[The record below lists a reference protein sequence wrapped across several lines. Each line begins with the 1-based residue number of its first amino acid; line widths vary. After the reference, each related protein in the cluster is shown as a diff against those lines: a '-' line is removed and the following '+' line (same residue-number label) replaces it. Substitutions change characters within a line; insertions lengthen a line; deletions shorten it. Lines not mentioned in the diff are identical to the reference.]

1 MKKEMGSQK
10 ITWKRLKKTCS
21 VVCALSIMTGSVMG
35 GLLTNSA
42 WAQETGATSPEA
54 ATVAPQETANETSQE
69 GSNAAQGNQPAIEL
83 TAKAAVLME
92 ASTGTII
99 YENNADQQLC
109 PASITKI
116 MTLILIFDALKEG
129 KISLEDMVT
138 TSEHAASM
146 GGSQVFLE
154 AQEQQKVET
163 MIKCIAVASANDA
176 CVAYRDSRR
185 LNA

>member
-1 MKKEMGSQK
+1 MKREIGSQK
-10 ITWKRLKKTCS
+10 ITLKRLKKFCS
-21 VVCALSIMTGSVMG
+21 VICALSIMTGNAVG
-35 GLLTNSA
+35 GFLTKPA
-42 WAQETGATSPEA
+42 WAEET
-54 ATVAPQETANETSQE
+54 NETSQE
-69 GSNAAQGNQPAIEL
+69 AVSVLPEEAASGAQGNQPSIEL

-116 MTLILIFDALKEG
+116 MTLILIFDALEEG

-154 AQEQQKVET
+154 AQEQQKVDT

-176 CVAYRDSRR
+176 CVAYRDSRQ
-185 LNA
+185 LNIL